1 MFGYGREEVRSRYL
15 FKFLYMWDDDDND
28 IPGFDPGEEDKAFES
43 LPIYRKALEI
53 EELTEQ
59 IVDTFRSEKQ
69 VERYG
74 DGLLEDAMMLPGKI
88 AGAEAMDFYIH
99 KMENATLI
107 KVHARNLLTQTS
119 SIKHLGIVNEQYVQ
133 LLRDEIE
140 AFRLLFREW
149 IKTFETNAIKEGDGW
164 GLFVTDEE

>member
-1 MFGYGREEVRSRYL
+1 
-15 FKFLYMWDDDDND
+15 MWDDDDND
-28 IPGFDPGEEDKAFES
+28 IPGFDSGGEDKNFEA
-43 LPIYRKALEI
+43 LPVYKKAVEI

-59 IVDTFRSEKQ
+59 IVDTFKSEQ
-69 VERYG
+69 HVERYG
-74 DGLLEDAMMLPGKI
+74 HGMLEDAMMLPGKI
-88 AGAEAMDFYIH
+88 AGAESMDYYIH

-149 IKTFETNAIKEGDGW
+149 VKTFDATGIKEGDGW
-164 GLFVTDEE
+164 GLFVSDEE

>member
-1 MFGYGREEVRSRYL
+1 
-15 FKFLYMWDDDDND
+15 MWEDDDND
-28 IPGFDPGEEDKAFES
+28 ASGFDPGDEEKNFES
-43 LPIYRKALEI
+43 LPIYKKAIEI

-59 IVDTFRSEKQ
+59 IVDTFQDEMQ

-74 DGLLEDAMMLPGKI
+74 RSMLEDAMLLPVKI
-88 AGAEAMDFYIH
+88 AGAEAMEFYVH

-119 SIKHLGIVNEQYVQ
+119 SIKHLGIINEQYVQ

-149 IKTFETNAIKEGDGW
+149 IKTFEASPKEGDGW
-164 GLFVTDEE
+164 GLFVGDDE

>member
-1 MFGYGREEVRSRYL
+1 
-15 FKFLYMWDDDDND
+15 MWDDDDND
-28 IPGFDPGEEDKAFES
+28 TPGFDSGQEGKNFEA
-43 LPIYRKALEI
+43 LPIYQKAVEI

-59 IVDTFRSEKQ
+59 IVETFKNEQ
-69 VERYG
+69 HVERYG
-74 DGLLEDAMMLPGKI
+74 HGMLEDAMMLPGKI
-88 AGAEAMDFYIH
+88 AGAEAMDYYLH

-149 IKTFETNAIKEGDGW
+149 IKSCDATAIKEGDGW
-164 GLFVTDEE
+164 GLFVKDED